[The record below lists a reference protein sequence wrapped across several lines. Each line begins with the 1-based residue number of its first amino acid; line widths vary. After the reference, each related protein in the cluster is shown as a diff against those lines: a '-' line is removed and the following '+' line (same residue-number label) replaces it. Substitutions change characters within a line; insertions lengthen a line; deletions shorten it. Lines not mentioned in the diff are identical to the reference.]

1 MRIGTRCETKYLS
14 DYPKKE
20 LLRTISDT
28 FYLCIYLFIYFIY
41 LFMYLCMYVFI
52 YLFIHLCIYLFMYLL
67 IYLFISKIV
76 YYNTQLIHFR
86 VVNDLITFLLT
97 K

>member
-1 MRIGTRCETKYLS
+1 
-14 DYPKKE
+14 
-20 LLRTISDT
+20 
-28 FYLCIYLFIYFIY
+28 
-41 LFMYLCMYVFI
+41 MYLCMYVFI
-52 YLFIHLCIYLFMYLL
+52 YLFIYSFMYLF
-67 IYLFISKIV
+67 IYVFTYLFISKIV